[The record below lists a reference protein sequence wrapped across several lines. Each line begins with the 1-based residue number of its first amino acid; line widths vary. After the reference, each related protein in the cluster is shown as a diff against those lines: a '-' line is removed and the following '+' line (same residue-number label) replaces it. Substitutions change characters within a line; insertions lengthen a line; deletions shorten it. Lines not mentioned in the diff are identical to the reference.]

1 MTRDTIERRQ
11 VWTYLVALL
20 LGLLVGG
27 TATRLAPLLELLVWP
42 SLALLLYVTF
52 TLTPLAHLPAAFRD
66 LRFIAAV
73 VLANFLLVPLLVLAL
88 LPLVPDHPALRLGV
102 LLVLLVP
109 CTDWFISFTQLGQ
122 GDVRRA
128 IAVTPL
134 NLLLQFLLLP
144 LYLWL
149 FMEESMVGVL
159 SAERFLAAGLL
170 FIGAP
175 LLLAFLTQ
183 RWSERKAQRRR
194 LLSAFGLLPVPLLA
208 IVVFLVAAS
217 NAAGVTGSG
226 RLLLTYVLYLVGA
239 LAIGLLVARLFK
251 LPAAQGR
258 TLIFSVGTRNS
269 FVVLPL
275 ALALPPPWDV
285 AAMVIVFQ
293 SLVELFGMA
302 AFLWLV
308 PRTTGEAS

>member
-1 MTRDTIERRQ
+1 MTKDALERHQ
-11 VWTYLVALL
+11 VWIYLTALL
-20 LGLLVGG
+20 LGLLFG
-27 TATRLAPLLELLVWP
+27 RLAPDAAPVLELLVWP
-42 SLALLLYVTF
+42 SLGLLLYTTF
-52 TLTPLAHLPAAFRD
+52 TQVPLLHLSEALRD
-66 LRFIAAV
+66 RRFIAAV
-73 VLANFLLVPLLVLAL
+73 VAANFLLVPLLVLAL
-88 LPLVPDHPALRLGV
+88 LPLAPDQPALRLGM

-109 CTDWFISFTQLGQ
+109 CTDWSIIFTQLGR

-183 RWSERKAQRRR
+183 RWSERKAERRR

-217 NAAGVTGSG
+217 NATGVTGSG
-226 RLLLTYVLYLVGA
+226 PLLLTYVLYLVGA
-239 LAIGLLVARLFK
+239 LAIGLVVARLFK

-258 TLIFSVGTRNS
+258 TLI
-269 FVVLPL
+269 
-275 ALALPPPWDV
+275 
-285 AAMVIVFQ
+285 
-293 SLVELFGMA
+293 
-302 AFLWLV
+302 
-308 PRTTGEAS
+308 